1 MSVGYQI
8 KEVLEQIMWMGVAF
22 GIVGYF
28 IYREWGRRRESM
40 TMLERMTPEQLADI
54 RRVDAEIEIERQRR
68 SAGNLWFLLYW
79 IGNNE
84 KQSFASLRHKQR
96 YSRLSDNSTYRVDD
110 GTVYLLRI
118 SDRAQAPAFGRASLL
133 GRTEINRILI
143 FSGTGWHPR
152 RCNPVFHVENRP
164 SEVSRPRPWRLRLW
178 FCRAVRRG
186 RRRARRSGRRRP
198 CGG

>member
-28 IYREWGRRRESM
+28 IYREWGR
-40 TMLERMTPEQLADI
+40 
-54 RRVDAEIEIERQRR
+54 
-68 SAGNLWFLLYW
+68 GGLWRGIGRLYW

-96 YSRLSDNSTYRVDD
+96 CSRLSDNSTYRVDD

-143 FSGTGWHPR
+143 FSGTGLHLLG
-152 RCNPVFHVENRP
+152 CNPVFHVENRP

>member
-1 MSVGYQI
+1 MGASAREHDDVGTYD
-8 KEVLEQIMWMGVAF
+8 ARA
-22 GIVGYF
+22 VG
-28 IYREWGRRRESM
+28 RHPARGCRDRDRTSE
-40 TMLERMTPEQLADI
+40 A
-54 RRVDAEIEIERQRR
+54 QRR
-68 SAGNLWFLLYW
+68 QPLVPAGRHGGLWRGIGRLYW

-133 GRTEINRILI
+133 GRTEIDRILI
-143 FSGTGWHPR
+143 FSGTGLHPR